1 MFLLSPKTLSNIWA
15 SFVKQWSPLLLKI
28 AQSGHIGIQRVERF
42 ICKQN
47 NYEHLKMLRKEVSFS
62 SLKRQNLL
70 LSDGYAQDLKVHDV
84 KLTNV
89 FAQKSV
95 FIMCQRVIESGSQ
108 LFKVLLLILKHSS
121 RCADCHQSRCS
132 NRNYDGNDH
141 KNDETCCSAAN
152 IKQKP

>member
-1 MFLLSPKTLSNIWA
+1 MSLLSPKTLSNIWA

-42 ICKQN
+42 ICKEN
-47 NYEHLKMLRKEVSFS
+47 NYETFKNAAKRGQFQLT
-62 SLKRQNLL
+62 KRQNLL

-95 FIMCQRVIESGSQ
+95 FISP
-108 LFKVLLLILKHSS
+108 LTDLLSKIYPK
-121 RCADCHQSRCS
+121 
-132 NRNYDGNDH
+132 
-141 KNDETCCSAAN
+141 AN
-152 IKQKP
+152 SFL

>member
-47 NYEHLKMLRKEVSFS
+47 NYKHLKMLRKEVSFS

-70 LSDGYAQDLKVHDV
+70 LSDGYAQDLKVHDI

-95 FIMCQRVIESGSQ
+95 FISPLTDLLSKIYPKANSFFVKKSFSFFDTATTIMM
-108 LFKVLLLILKHSS
+108 LFVVNSIHVYLTMRIF
-121 RCADCHQSRCS
+121 
-132 NRNYDGNDH
+132 
-141 KNDETCCSAAN
+141 
-152 IKQKP
+152 